1 MEIGAE
7 RQKYFKALASQRAR
21 HIFRADGAC
30 NERSRLE
37 EVPPLSSR
45 PELASKLRPV
55 SYTGSPAD
63 DWKLLIHLL
72 RPGSRGIAELL
83 RPDPLP
89 RLTVREPKD

>member
-1 MEIGAE
+1 MESG
-7 RQKYFKALASQRAR
+7 RKYFKALASQRAR
-21 HIFRADGAC
+21 HTFRTDGAC
-30 NERSRLE
+30 NGRSRLE
-37 EVPPLSSR
+37 ELPPLSSR
-45 PELASKLRPV
+45 PELAKLRPV
-55 SYTGSPAD
+55 SYTGSPAN